1 MKLWVK
7 YHDNDS
13 KRFDGKTFQEESKN
27 IVEVNGKEVDHELGF
42 KEGDLVVI
50 KRPGK
55 GGSSKRSRVW
65 NATIVSENVPKPTS
79 KPKQQKND
87 SKSSQRIA
95 KTYVKKKKGRDVY
108 RTVVGCRLDM
118 RSYVV
123 S

>member
-1 MKLWVK
+1 M
-7 YHDNDS
+7 
-13 KRFDGKTFQEESKN
+13 
-27 IVEVNGKEVDHELGF
+27 EVNGREVDHSDVNSFELGF

-79 KPKQQKND
+79 NLRDRPKQQMIDSKLTKASSLGDEPKQQKND

-95 KTYVKKKKGRDVY
+95 NTYVKKTKR
-108 RTVVGCRLDM
+108 
-118 RSYVV
+118 
-123 S
+123 